1 MRRMV
6 LSVGAL
12 AVAGVVVS
20 AADWPEWRGVKRDGI
35 VQGFVAPP
43 VWPET
48 LAEVW
53 SVTLPKGDAS
63 PVLAAG
69 KLFVTGRDGDTEVIT
84 ALDAATGKTL
94 WKDTY
99 AAPFPSC
106 IYNDELGRYENAG
119 TYGVGGPVPKST
131 PIVRDGR
138 VYAYGV
144 SGVISVLNANNGEV
158 LWRKDAPRGQG
169 APMVGSTMSPI
180 IDNNLLFIH
189 LPGSQAAIKCPHLP
203 ASNERGALVAY
214 DALTGKERWRWAGD
228 GAAYGSPLVV
238 TLGGTRQVVSITE
251 RRIVGVAAAT
261 GRLLWERPLQ
271 SPDDQNIPS
280 PILYGDTIIYAAL
293 ENPIVAIRPAKS
305 GTTWTAEKVWENRSH
320 ELFMNTPV
328 LVGDVAYGF
337 SYKLKGH
344 YFTLNA
350 RTGETLWAGPG
361 RVGENVSIQLA
372 GGHLLMLENDG
383 ELVVARPNGNT
394 FEVVKRYTVANSQ
407 TWAHPIIDGKRIIVR
422 GTDGKVTAWTLP

>member
-1 MRRMV
+1 MKRMW
-6 LSVGAL
+6 LWAGAV
-12 AVAGVVVS
+12 AVAGTVVS
-20 AADWPEWRGVKRDGI
+20 AADWPEWRGPNRDGM
-35 VQGFVAPP
+35 VQGFEPP
-43 VWPET
+43 AVWPET
-48 LAEVW
+48 LTKVW

-63 PVLAAG
+63 PALAAG
-69 KLFVTGRDGDTEVIT
+69 KLFVTGRDGDTEVVT
-84 ALDAATGKTL
+84 ALDVTTGKEL
-94 WKDTY
+94 WKDVY

-106 IYNDELGRYENAG
+106 IYNDELGRYVDAG

-131 PIVRDGR
+131 PLVREGR

-144 SGVISVLNANNGEV
+144 SGVISALNTNNGEV
-158 LWRKDAPRGQG
+158 LWRKDAPLGQG

-189 LPGSQAAIKCPHLP
+189 LPGSQAAIKCPQLP
-203 ASNERGALVAY
+203 ASDARGPLTAY
-214 DALTGKERWRWAGD
+214 DSLTGQVRWTWSGD

-251 RRIVGVAAAT
+251 KRIVGLAAAT
-261 GRLLWERPLQ
+261 GKLLWERPLQ

-280 PILYGDTIIYAAL
+280 PILYRDTIIYGAL
-293 ENPIVAIRPAKS
+293 ENPILAIRPVKS
-305 GTTWTAEKVWENRSH
+305 GDTWTTERVWENRSH

-328 LVGDVAYGF
+328 LVGDTAYGF

-344 YFTLNA
+344 YFTLDA

-372 GGHLLMLENDG
+372 AGFLLMLENNG
-383 ELVVARPNGNT
+383 ELVVATPNGNT
-394 FEVVKRYTVANSQ
+394 FDVVKRYTVANSQ

-422 GTDGKVTAWTLP
+422 GTDGTITAWTLP